1 MDVRA
6 VPLPPRRSDRT
17 ISLGFSAM
25 HPSSTAPQHAPPMP
39 APSVHAP
46 APVQPVAETT
56 TIRAIEGVIVWIGSP
71 TSLVI
76 HTIIFAGFF
85 TVSFL
90 KWVSWDLMFAVLTNV
105 VSLEAIYLAIFI
117 QMSVNRQAA
126 SLKEVEEDV
135 GDIQENIEELGE
147 NVEELGENVE
157 ELGENVEELGE
168 NVEDLKEDVE
178 DIQEDIGDINEDDDG
193 DAHDRKQA
201 EMLEALTND
210 IKTMLKHLETLK
222 SK

>member
-1 MDVRA
+1 MGRRLRNRSWRA
-6 VPLPPRRSDRT
+6 AKLSAGSSRS
-17 ISLGFSAM
+17 
-25 HPSSTAPQHAPPMP
+25 
-39 APSVHAP
+39 
-46 APVQPVAETT
+46 
-56 TIRAIEGVIVWIGSP
+56 SP

-76 HTIIFAGFF
+76 HTIIFASFF

-90 KWVSWDLMFAVLTNV
+90 KLVSWDLMFAVLTNV

-135 GDIQENIEELGE
+135 GDIQEDI
-147 NVEELGENVE
+147 
-157 ELGENVEELGE
+157 EELGE

-178 DIQEDIGDINEDDDG
+178 DIQEDIGEDEEDEVRDK
-193 DAHDRKQA
+193 KQA

-210 IKTMLKHLETLK
+210 VKAMLKHLETLK
-222 SK
+222 GK

>member
-1 MDVRA
+1 
-6 VPLPPRRSDRT
+6 
-17 ISLGFSAM
+17 
-25 HPSSTAPQHAPPMP
+25 
-39 APSVHAP
+39 
-46 APVQPVAETT
+46 
-56 TIRAIEGVIVWIGSP
+56 VIVWIGSP

-85 TVSFL
+85 TVSYL

-157 ELGENVEELGE
+157 ELGENVE
-168 NVEDLKEDVE
+168 DLKEDVE
-178 DIQEDIGDINEDDDG
+178 DIQEDIDEDEETEVRDK
-193 DAHDRKQA
+193 RQA

-210 IKTMLKHLETLK
+210 IKAMLK
-222 SK
+222 